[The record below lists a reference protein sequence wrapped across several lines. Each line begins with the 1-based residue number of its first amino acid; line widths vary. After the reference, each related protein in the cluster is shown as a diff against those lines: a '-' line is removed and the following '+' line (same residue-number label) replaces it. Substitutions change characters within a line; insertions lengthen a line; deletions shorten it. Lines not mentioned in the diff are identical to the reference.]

1 MQTHR
6 NAEFVHFCNDNNI
19 DMGYNKLEEIAAS
32 GFACLNNGLSEEQNI
47 VLMQST
53 DIIEIVGLIINGLKN
68 KIGNA

>member
-1 MQTHR
+1 
-6 NAEFVHFCNDNNI
+6 
-19 DMGYNKLEEIAAS
+19 MGYNKLEEIAAS